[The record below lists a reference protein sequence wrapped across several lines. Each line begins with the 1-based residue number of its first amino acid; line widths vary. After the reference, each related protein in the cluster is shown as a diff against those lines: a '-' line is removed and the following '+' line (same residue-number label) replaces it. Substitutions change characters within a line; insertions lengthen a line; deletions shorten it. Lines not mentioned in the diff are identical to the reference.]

1 MKAVQAAS
9 LRAFAALSVTHVA
22 AEVWGASALSAWT
35 KPLLMP
41 LLAVWFWYSTPAKGR
56 FLRGSVL
63 AALLFSTVGDVLL
76 LFSRGAHG
84 ELFFLLGVLAFLF
97 AQVSYLGGFWAT
109 VGKEKGFLHQSPLS
123 GMAFLV
129 FLLGFLYWLL
139 PGIPEGLRLPVVI
152 YGASLVG
159 MALSVLH
166 ARFRLGEVAFS
177 QAMSGA
183 MLFLLS
189 DCLLA
194 SARFGH
200 PFAYSGAAVMATYLL
215 GQWLLARGA
224 AMYLRRKSRKDDVA
238 KH

>member
-1 MKAVQAAS
+1 M
-9 LRAFAALSVTHVA
+9 
-22 AEVWGASALSAWT
+22 
-35 KPLLMP
+35 
-41 LLAVWFWYSTPAKGR
+41 
-56 FLRGSVL
+56 RGSVL

-76 LFSRGAHG
+76 VFSRGAHG
-84 ELFFLLGVLAFLF
+84 ELFFMLGLLAFLF
-97 AQVSYLGGFWAT
+97 AQVSYLGGFWVT
-109 VGKEKGFLHQSPLS
+109 VGKERGFLHQSLLS
-123 GMAFLV
+123 GMAFVV
-129 FLLGFLYWLL
+129 FLFGFLYWLL
-139 PGIPEGLRLPVVI
+139 PGVPEGLRLPVVI

-177 QAMSGA
+177 HAMSGA

-215 GQWLLARGA
+215 GQWLLVRGA
-224 AMYLRRKSRKDDVA
+224 AVYLRGKGQKDDVTRR
-238 KH
+238 

>member
-1 MKAVQAAS
+1 
-9 LRAFAALSVTHVA
+9 
-22 AEVWGASALSAWT
+22 
-35 KPLLMP
+35 MP
-41 LLAVWFWYSTPAKGR
+41 LLAVWFWYSTQAKR
-56 FLRGSVL
+56 HFLRGSVL

-97 AQVSYLGGFWAT
+97 AQVSYLGGFGAT

-123 GMAFLV
+123 GLAFVIFLV
-129 FLLGFLYWLL
+129 GFLYWLL
-139 PGIPEGLRLPVVI
+139 PGVPEGLRLPVVI
-152 YGASLVG
+152 YGTSLVG

-194 SARFGH
+194 ATRFGH

-224 AMYLRRKSRKDDVA
+224 AMYLRRKSRKDDVERR
-238 KH
+238 